1 MASKFCPY
9 NLNISQTTQNLPE
22 YDENGNPVVS
32 TTKLLEKQAQSEC
45 LGRKCGAW
53 GLFGCKRRS

>member
-9 NLNISQTTQNLPE
+9 NLHISQTTQDLPE
-22 YDENGNPVVS
+22 YDGESKVKI
-32 TTKLLEKQAQSEC
+32 TTTVLSERQAPMPC
-45 LGRKCGAW
+45 TRRKCGAW